1 MTTPFFTNLDMN
13 GNRVRDASDAV
24 LAKDYVTLDQLNA
37 VAPVSFTATFGDG
50 VATSYNIVHSLG
62 TEDFVWEVYE
72 ISSGDS
78 VGVGLSRDG
87 VNAVDVAVNPAPALN
102 AFRLVIIPAQ

>member
-1 MTTPFFTNLDMN
+1 MTTPFFTNLDLN
-13 GNRVRDASDAV
+13 GNRVRDAADGV

-37 VAPVSFTATFGDG
+37 AVGSFAATFGDG
-50 VATSYNIVHSLG
+50 VATTYNIVHGLG

-72 ISSGDS
+72 VATGDS

-87 VNAVDVAVNPAPALN
+87 VNAVDVTMNPAPALN
-102 AFRLVIIPAQ
+102 AFRLVIVPAQ

>member
-24 LAKDYVTLDQLNA
+24 LGKDYVTLDQLTAASPN
-37 VAPVSFTATFGDG
+37 SFSATFGDG
-50 VATSYNIVHSLG
+50 AATTYNIVHNLG

-72 ISSGDS
+72 VATGDS
-78 VGVGLSRDG
+78 VGVGLSRAG
-87 VNAVDVAVNPAPALN
+87 ANAVDVTMNPAPALN
-102 AFRLVIIPAQ
+102 AFRIVIVPAQ